1 MGSCYSCSLFHKFT
15 KQKSSSSTWVMLAT
29 EWHLSCHDVMQCFV
43 MSMTGDI
50 SLHMNLSI
58 LTLLLTLLDWLL
70 ARKPWIWEVLKF
82 SSYSVRCIAFLVAKQ
97 KCKGD
102 RIYRLALSCVRN
114 HLPTCLSKLT
124 LEEEMKKLTVWLDEW
139 SDDGNANKS
148 KSWT

>member
-1 MGSCYSCSLFHKFT
+1 MDHMVVWYQMPISENHVHKRWIITITVGSCYSCSLLTYCYKLT

-97 KCKGD
+97 KCK
-102 RIYRLALSCVRN
+102 RRQNL
-114 HLPTCLSKLT
+114 
-124 LEEEMKKLTVWLDEW
+124 
-139 SDDGNANKS
+139 
-148 KSWT
+148 